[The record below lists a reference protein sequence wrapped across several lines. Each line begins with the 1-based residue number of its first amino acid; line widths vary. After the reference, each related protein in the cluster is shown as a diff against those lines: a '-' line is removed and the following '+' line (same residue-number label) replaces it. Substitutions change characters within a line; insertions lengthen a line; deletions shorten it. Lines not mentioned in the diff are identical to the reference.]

1 MNLSV
6 LMKLYKNKYEALQAA
21 KWLQKNLKTVEEDIA
36 EFETT

>member
-21 KWLQKNLKTVEEDIA
+21 KWLQKNLKNSPLSQDISRI
-36 EFETT
+36 